1 MSKFLNTKTHFLELC
16 FYFSRHFWFKSCHTF
31 FYLFRKI
38 FFKWILAGVIK
49 GKKKRVFYMLVF
61 CERFSLCSWSERTI
75 LNNPGFI
82 RKGRKKKKKRAW
94 NYQYGSIFKYVKEKK
109 SIWPWLRDLRAEHLR
124 KSAWKIK
131 CPLPSDD
138 LLYNLWEGRV
148 GLKLHLAP
156 GCHEI

>member
-1 MSKFLNTKTHFLELC
+1 MSKFLKTETHFLELC
-16 FYFSRHFWFKSCHTF
+16 FYFLRHFWFKSCHTF
-31 FYLFRKI
+31 LHLFRKI

-49 GKKKRVFYMLVF
+49 ERKKNKESPTCWFSVKGFYF
-61 CERFSLCSWSERTI
+61 SWSERTI
-75 LNNPGFI
+75 LNNPEFI
-82 RKGRKKKKKRAW
+82 KGKKNSW
-94 NYQYGSIFKYVKEKK
+94 IYQYSSIFKYVKGNK
-109 SIWPWLRDLRAEHLR
+109 SIWPWLRDLRVEHLR

-148 GLKLHLAP
+148 CLKLHLAP

>member
-1 MSKFLNTKTHFLELC
+1 MFLLFKAFLIQKLSYFLLSFQENLFQMNLSKSDKRE
-16 FYFSRHFWFKSCHTF
+16 
-31 FYLFRKI
+31 
-38 FFKWILAGVIK
+38 
-49 GKKKRVFYMLVF
+49 KKRVCYMLVF

-75 LNNPGFI
+75 LNNPRFI
-82 RKGRKKKKKRAW
+82 RKGRKKKKRSW
-94 NYQYGSIFKYVKEKK
+94 NYQYGSIFKYVKGKK